1 MRILIIED
9 DEFISEPIVKA
20 LREQHYTVDVTED
33 GEKGWE
39 LANALTYDLI
49 VLDVM
54 LPKLD
59 GITLIRQARSQ
70 NILSPIILLT
80 SQESSTNKVI
90 GLDAGADDYITK
102 PFDLQEF
109 LARVRALLRRNHSV
123 LPPLLKWGSVHL
135 DPSICQVSYKDK
147 SLALTQKKL

>member
-1 MRILIIED
+1 MRILIVED

-54 LPKLD
+54 LPNLD

-80 SQESSTNKVI
+80 SQESSNNKVI

-109 LARVRALLRRNHSV
+109 LARVRALLRRNNSV
-123 LPPLLKWGSVHL
+123 LPPLLKWGLVHL

-147 SLALTQKKL
+147 PLALTP